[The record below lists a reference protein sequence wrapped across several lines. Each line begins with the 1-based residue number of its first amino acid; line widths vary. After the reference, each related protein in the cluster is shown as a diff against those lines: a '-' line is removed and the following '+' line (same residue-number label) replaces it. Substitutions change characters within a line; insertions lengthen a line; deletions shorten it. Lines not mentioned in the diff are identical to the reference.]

1 MRHLKGERGWSLL
14 ETIIVISILIVLVGV
29 ALPMFTDLYGT
40 TLEKQVQYATSA
52 GNEALRLDF
61 AKQMMTAGQYTSPFS
76 DDKQKVGKQLRQANQ
91 EALEAMLQITG
102 YSDGVKWIFV
112 QAATPISP
120 PIVAGEIR

>member
-1 MRHLKGERGWSLL
+1 MRHLKGERGWTIL

-40 TLEKQVQYATSA
+40 TMESQVQHATSA

-61 AKQMMTAGQYTSPFS
+61 AKQMMTAGQYTSPFP

-91 EALEAMLQITG
+91 EALEVMLQIIG
-102 YSDGVKWIFV
+102 YPDGFKWIFV